1 MTFKRKM
8 LAAAMATA
16 IGTVGGIATA
26 SASTVVTM
34 LNVTNSSILAGG
46 NTTCTATAGSC
57 FGMKNFD
64 AGQPLTST
72 DSSFNLVGGY
82 STPGWNEA
90 LAQTGPAT
98 GSIVSFNF
106 NNSGTWVNTFTAAS
120 SNVAGG
126 GPVPSA
132 SISSLTNGATIT
144 ANLSS
149 FFANWNGTN
158 FSQGNSAATGTISN
172 VSGTS
177 FDYTLSWT
185 SLISGGPFNGQTGTW
200 VFNGTGS
207 TTSVTPVPAPAAAWL
222 FGTGLVGLVAVAR
235 RKKKSNQ
242 GA

>member
-16 IGTVGGIATA
+16 IGTLGGIAVA
-26 SASTVVTM
+26 SAATVTS
-34 LNVTNSSILAGG
+34 LNVTGG
-46 NTTCTATAGSC
+46 QFAMGVFTPSPNVFTA
-57 FGMKNFD
+57 
-64 AGQPLTST
+64 T

-82 STPGWNEA
+82 STPGWTQTA
-90 LAQTGPAT
+90 AQTTVGA
-98 GSIVSFNF
+98 GSLVSFDF
-106 NNSGTWVNTFTAAS
+106 NGGGTWVNSFTAAS
-120 SNVAGG
+120 ASGASGG

-132 SISSLTNGATIT
+132 TISGLANGDTIT

-149 FFANWNGTN
+149 FFANWNGSN
-158 FSQGNSAATGTISN
+158 FNQGNSAATGTISN

-177 FDYTLSWT
+177 FNYTLNWT

-207 TTSVTPVPAPAAAWL
+207 TTAVTPVPAPAAAWL

-235 RKKKSNQ
+235 RKKKSSQ

>member
-8 LAAAMATA
+8 LAATMATA
-16 IGTVGGIATA
+16 IGTLGGIAVA
-26 SASTVVTM
+26 SAATVTS
-34 LNVTNSSILAGG
+34 LNVTGG
-46 NTTCTATAGSC
+46 QFAMGVFTPSPNVFAAT
-57 FGMKNFD
+57 N
-64 AGQPLTST
+64 
-72 DSSFNLVGGY
+72 SSFNLVGSY

-90 LAQTGPAT
+90 TAQTTVGA
-98 GSIVSFNF
+98 GSLVSFDF
-106 NNSGTWVNTFTAAS
+106 NGGGTWVNTFTAAS
-120 SNVAGG
+120 GGSGVNGG

-132 SISSLTNGATIT
+132 TISGLTNGATIT

-149 FFANWNGTN
+149 FFANWNGSN
-158 FSQGNSAATGTISN
+158 FNQGNSAATGTISG

-177 FDYTLSWT
+177 FNYTLTWT

-207 TTSVTPVPAPAAAWL
+207 TTAVTPVPAPAAAWL

>member
-34 LNVTNSSILAGG
+34 LNVTNSSVLGAS
-46 NTTCTATAGSC
+46 TCTSGAGSC
-57 FGMKNFD
+57 FGMKGFD
-64 AGQPLTST
+64 TGQPLVATN
-72 DSSFNLVGGY
+72 SSFNLVGGY

-90 LAQTGPAT
+90 VAQNSAAS
-98 GSIVSFNF
+98 GSIASFNF
-106 NNSGTWVNTFTAAS
+106 NGSGTWVNTFTAAS

-132 SISSLTNGATIT
+132 TISSLTNGATIT

-158 FSQGNSAATGTISN
+158 FAQGNSAATGTISN

-177 FDYTLSWT
+177 FDYTLTWT
-185 SLISGGPFNGQTGTW
+185 SLISGGPFNNQTGTW

-207 TTSVTPVPAPAAAWL
+207 TTAVTPVPAPAAAWL